1 MKFFWGTILFVAIAV
16 VFGSAQ
22 APDTDRLE
30 TNEPD
35 SPLVILKMPKA
46 EHPEYESGSTC
57 FQGSVILRVEF
68 RFDGTI
74 GTISLISE
82 RPKAAVE
89 KAVETA
95 RRIRFLPKVEDGYYI
110 TSSRTVSFI
119 FNAD

>member
-1 MKFFWGTILFVAIAV
+1 MKRFWGTILFLAIAV
-16 VFGSAQ
+16 VAVSPQ
-22 APDTDRLE
+22 APDADRLK

-46 EHPEYESGSTC
+46 EHPEHDSGSTC

-89 KAVETA
+89 KAIEAA
-95 RRIRFLPKVEDGYYI
+95 RRISFLPKVEDGYYI
-110 TSSRTVSFI
+110 TSSRTISFI

>member
-1 MKFFWGTILFVAIAV
+1 MKRFWVTILFLSFAV
-16 VFGSAQ
+16 VATSAQ
-22 APDTDRLE
+22 EPDTDRLK

-35 SPLVILKMPKA
+35 SPLVILRMPKA
-46 EHPEYESGSTC
+46 GHPEHNSGSTC

-74 GTISLISE
+74 GTISTISE

-89 KAVETA
+89 KAIEAA
-95 RRIRFLPKVEDGYYI
+95 RRISFLPKVEDGYYV